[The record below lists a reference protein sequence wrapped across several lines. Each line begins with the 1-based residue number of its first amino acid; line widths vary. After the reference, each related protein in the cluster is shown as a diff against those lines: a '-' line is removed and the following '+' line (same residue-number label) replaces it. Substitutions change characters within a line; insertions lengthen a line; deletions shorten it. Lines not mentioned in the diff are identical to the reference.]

1 MKKAYGRQLCCPP
14 PPALKLGHFG
24 QVLSGWQMQARAM
37 RPVARV
43 APSALGQ
50 PASRLR
56 PSQHGPW
63 LSLTLALGLRETGRK
78 TCKKRKKKN
87 PDMKEEEVGERKV
100 LPSLYFSFFPTGSA
114 FSLHKSKSLPSAT
127 SEGLLPP
134 RVLAGHRQLDAVQ
147 GIPQRPPWPVYFFV
161 YRDCKL

>member
-1 MKKAYGRQLCCPP
+1 
-14 PPALKLGHFG
+14 
-24 QVLSGWQMQARAM
+24 
-37 RPVARV
+37 
-43 APSALGQ
+43 
-50 PASRLR
+50 
-56 PSQHGPW
+56 
-63 LSLTLALGLRETGRK
+63 
-78 TCKKRKKKN
+78 
-87 PDMKEEEVGERKV
+87 MKEEEVGERKV